1 MSILYLI
8 ASQNFIAV
16 NKELIKIFGLEEAII
31 LGELASE
38 YNYWE
43 KLKQLDD
50 EGYFFSTVENIEEN
64 TTIKEKRQRN
74 ALNNLKA
81 RGIID
86 VKLKGLPAKR
96 YIKINEEQLTPIL
109 LNSNSQNDGDSSAK
123 MAELERPQKPSNKNI
138 SNNNKST
145 TRKKKESKSKANSF
159 DSLIDKYSNGNEEVK
174 TLLGDWLKVRK
185 AKRAAM
191 TDRAIELNLQ
201 KLDRLATESNL
212 TVAEYLKE
220 VICRG
225 WQAFYPIN
233 NFNALA
239 QKQGGI
245 MDDFNR
251 MNEKI
256 ISGGLF

>member
-74 ALNNLKA
+74 ALNNLKE

-96 YIKINEEQLTPIL
+96 YIKINEEQLAPIL
-109 LNSNSQNDGDSSAK
+109 LNSNSQNDGDSSAE

-138 SNNNKST
+138 SNNNKKT
-145 TRKKKESKSKANSF
+145 TVKKKASKSKANSF
-159 DSLIDKYSNGNEEVK
+159 DSLIESYSNGNEEVK
-174 TLLGDWLKVRK
+174 ALLGDWLKVRK

-201 KLDRLATESNL
+201 KLDSLAIESNL
-212 TVAEYLKE
+212 SVADYLKE

-225 WQAFYPIN
+225 WQAFYPIK
-233 NFNALA
+233 NFDAPA
-239 QKQGGI
+239 PKQGGI
-245 MDDFNR
+245 MDDYNR
-251 MNEKI
+251 LNEKI
-256 ISGGLF
+256 MNGELF